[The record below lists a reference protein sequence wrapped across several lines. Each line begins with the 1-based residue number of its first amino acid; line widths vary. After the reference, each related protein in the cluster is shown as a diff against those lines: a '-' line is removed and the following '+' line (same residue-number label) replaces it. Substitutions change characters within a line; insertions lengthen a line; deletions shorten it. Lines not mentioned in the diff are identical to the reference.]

1 MISNQDKIKTEELEL
16 IAACIRHE
24 RVAQKKLYESYC
36 NRMFTVAY
44 RILNNRDN
52 ASDALQEAF
61 IEVFGNIQNFRAE
74 SSLGAWIKTIV
85 VRKALRRL
93 KNEER
98 YESIDTVVNTEM
110 YDWKDGLTAEYL
122 ERAIQSLPDGAR
134 AVFTLIEIEGYS
146 HKEVASMLNISEGT
160 SKSQL
165 YYSKQLLQK
174 KLKELYQ

>member
-1 MISNQDKIKTEELEL
+1 MINNQDKIRTEELEL

-36 NRMFTVAY
+36 NKMFTVAY

-61 IEVFGNIQNFRAE
+61 IEIFGNIQTFRAE

-93 KNEER
+93 KNEIR
-98 YESIDTVVNTEM
+98 YESIDTVATTET
-110 YDWKDGLTAEYL
+110 YDWKDGFTAEYL
-122 ERAIQSLPDGAR
+122 ERAIQSLPEGAR
-134 AVFTLIEIEGYS
+134 TVFVLVEVEGYS
-146 HKEVASMLNISEGT
+146 HKEVAEELNITEGT

-174 KLKELYQ
+174 KLKELYR